1 MSEAEKEKTVE
12 KSGWT
17 HTRQALERFADSL
30 GMENK

>member
-1 MSEAEKEKTVE
+1 MSEAKKEKRRQM
-12 KSGWT
+12 